1 MSPTNWNRSCMQD
14 ILAQLR
20 TNSTKP
26 PGVKAVADDI
36 LICTGKETGKKKRFM
51 IMIRSYTNSD
61 THMLQ

>member
-26 PGVKAVADDI
+26 PGVKAVADDMYRE
-36 LICTGKETGKKKRFM
+36 GDRKEEAIHDYDQKLYKF
-51 IMIRSYTNSD
+51 
-61 THMLQ
+61 